1 VTEPPATEPPVTEP
15 PRPGAHWSRGAEAAE
30 GEAADRVAY
39 DATGGSD
46 GHAADAFDAVPVF
59 VDRASTSVD
68 DDAVPP
74 RTARRRRRGRGRGF
88 KVVVV
93 LLILLLPFLAAVGWF
108 LYQLDPPGSPGKQVE
123 VTIQPGWGV
132 GSIGDQ
138 LARQH
143 VIGSSLAFK
152 VYAAATGSRHFEAGT
167 YTLNEG
173 LGVRPAI
180 DVLKRGPKLVL
191 RALALPPGLTIAQI
205 ADRVGKLPGRS
216 AATFLQV
223 AQSGTVR
230 SKYEPEG
237 TNSLEGLTAPDTYS
251 FALGDDETA
260 ILTTIVTHFDTEAA
274 KVALDSPPPGVTPYQ
289 AVIVASLV
297 QREAGVPEDRAPIA
311 AVVDNRLKLGM
322 PLQIDATLLYARGN
336 ADSAPTNAD
345 KQIDSPYNTYRNKGL
360 PPTPIATVTPESLT
374 AALHPA
380 DVPYLY
386 YVVADKSGKSAFA
399 TTLAEHNKNVAAA
412 KAKGL
417 L

>member
-1 VTEPPATEPPVTEP
+1 MTEPPATDPPATHP
-15 PRPGAHWSRGAEAAE
+15 PGTDLRHWTHGMETNGAAS
-30 GEAADRVAY
+30 
-39 DATGGSD
+39 DATREHD
-46 GHAADAFDAVPVF
+46 GAVAGAYADHDAAVAIDRRGRPV
-59 VDRASTSVD
+59 VGDP
-68 DDAVPP
+68 VPP
-74 RTARRRRRGRGRGF
+74 RTARRRRRRRGRGRGF

-93 LLILLLPFLAAVGWF
+93 LLILLLPFLAAGGWF
-108 LYQLDPPGSPGKQVE
+108 LYQLEPPGSPGKHVE
-123 VTIQPGWGV
+123 VTIKPGWGV
-132 GSIGDQ
+132 GSIGDE
-138 LARQH
+138 LARRH

-152 VYAAATGSRHFEAGT
+152 LYAAATGSRHFEAGQ
-167 YTLNEG
+167 YTLEED
-173 LGVRPAI
+173 LGVRPSI
-180 DVLKRGPKLVL
+180 DVLKRGPKLL
-191 RALALPPGLTIAQI
+191 LQTLALPPGLTIAQI

-216 AATFLQV
+216 AATFLQI
-223 AQSGTVR
+223 AQAGTVR

-237 TNSLEGLTAPDTYS
+237 TNSLEGLTYPDTYS
-251 FALGDDETA
+251 FAPTDDETA
-260 ILTTIVTHFDTEAA
+260 ILKTIVAPFDTEAA
-274 KVALDSPPPGVTPYQ
+274 KVGLDNTAALGVTPYQ

-311 AVVDNRLKLGM
+311 AVVYNRLKLGM

-345 KQIDSPYNTYRNKGL
+345 KQINSPYNTYLNKGL

-399 TTLAEHNKNVAAA
+399 ATLAEHNKNVAAA